1 MNANKMTQKTLE
13 AMQNAQSLC
22 TGYQNNAVE
31 PVHILTALMQQT
43 DGLIPQLMQRIG
55 INADAFGKA
64 AEKEVAA
71 LPHVTGSGR
80 QAGMVYISSE
90 TEQLYNQAEELA
102 KQMQDEYVSVEHV
115 FLAML
120 HCDDRTIKKLFQQF
134 SVNESAEIRVSLMK
148 RLRQPMM
155 S

>member
-31 PVHILTALMQQT
+31 PVHILTALLQQS
-43 DGLIPQLMQRIG
+43 DGLIPQLVQRIG
-55 INADAFGKA
+55 ISAQGFAKA

-80 QAGMVYISSE
+80 QPGMVYISND
-90 TEQLYNQAEELA
+90 T
-102 KQMQDEYVSVEHV
+102 
-115 FLAML
+115 
-120 HCDDRTIKKLFQQF
+120 
-134 SVNESAEIRVSLMK
+134 
-148 RLRQPMM
+148 
-155 S
+155 